1 MRAPL
6 SSVLANALHFRCPNC
21 RKGPLFANWINKV
34 LPRCPNCGLSY
45 FRESGYYLGG
55 MIITYVFTSFTLL
68 AFYLLSLLL
77 PGLRMFTFV
86 SENITFLF
94 WSGAAILLALLYV
107 RPAYS
112 LWISLDFWIDP
123 WEPERRSA

>member
-77 PGLRMFTFV
+77 PG
-86 SENITFLF
+86 F